1 MADSVWEK
9 KIYFF
14 HIQAINFRLDTNKF
28 LIGDNFTCENKQ
40 RMKIWESKIILI
52 LCNPY
57 SISWI
62 FPKNM
67 KDKKRL

>member
-9 KIYFF
+9 KIYF

-28 LIGDNFTCENKQ
+28 LIGDNFTCENKR
-40 RMKIWESKIILI
+40 RMKMWESKIILI